1 MENVK
6 DTGQERIRFF
16 LTPLLVLVSAAG
28 LLRLGLSL
36 YFPRA
41 IKEDESAYLLLGYNL
56 VAGNGFT
63 YTGYPELH
71 FPPLH
76 PLLIG
81 LFSFVTRDLE
91 LASNLENA
99 VFGGLLLLPVFA
111 IALRI
116 YGIQTA
122 RLTIILVALF
132 PPLSVN
138 VLYWGSMTEPPFLFF
153 LFGGLALFLVA
164 LDDQR
169 LWMFCAAGAF
179 LGLAYLVRTE
189 AIAFFAA
196 ASIFAS
202 LWLRTNVKPAP
213 FRPWYGLA
221 LLALPFILLVS
232 PYIWYLH
239 VHTGQWMISGKTNIT
254 WRAGGWRD
262 EGKSPDEIYNGLDS
276 SGKEIN
282 WLSAERFQGD
292 VLRTVLAEPSRL
304 VKRVIRSAGSLKENF
319 FARTNFWW
327 VLTPLVILGLFR
339 EPWSR
344 RRLRYEAFLF
354 TIIAVLLVVFLPFG
368 FLARFFAP
376 AFPVLLMWTAKGAL
390 ELGRWA
396 QETGA
401 TSCRGS
407 FSNHYVKTGLGWLP
421 AGMAGLALI
430 LTIPVAAERAISAM
444 YFGDKEAGL
453 WLKTHISGVGKVM
466 SEDVA
471 VAVYAGRGW
480 VPAPNTDWARFL
492 RYAAAH
498 DAEYLVVRDFRLES
512 RRPELASVVRNGT
525 PELELIHTFEEPHK
539 SERITTFV
547 YRILQAS

>member
-1 MENVK
+1 MK
-6 DTGQERIRFF
+6 DRGHGARPFYVF
-16 LTPLLVLVSAAG
+16 HPSLLVLVPAAG

-41 IKEDESAYLLLGYNL
+41 IKEDESAYLLLGHNL
-56 VAGNGFT
+56 VTGNGFT

-111 IALRI
+111 IAFRM

-122 RLTIILVALF
+122 WLTIILLAVF
-132 PPLSVN
+132 PPLVVN
-138 VLYWGSMTEPPFLFF
+138 VLYSGSMTEPPFLFF
-153 LFGGLALFLVA
+153 LFSALALCLA
-164 LDDQR
+164 GLDDQR
-169 LWMFCAAGAF
+169 LWMFFPAGAF

-189 AIAFFAA
+189 AIVFFSALF
-196 ASIFAS
+196 IFAS
-202 LWLRTNVKPAP
+202 LWLWSSVKPP
-213 FRPWYGLA
+213 NFRPSYGLA
-221 LLALPFILLVS
+221 LFTLPFTLLVA

-262 EGKSPDEIYNGLDS
+262 EGKSLDEIYNGLDS
-276 SGKEIN
+276 SGQEIN
-282 WLSAERFQGD
+282 WLSPERFRGD
-292 VLRTVLAEPSRL
+292 VLRTVMAEPSGL
-304 VKRVIRSAGSLKENF
+304 VTRVIRSAGNLKENF

-327 VLTPLVILGLFR
+327 GLTPLVILGLFR

-354 TIIAVLLVVFLPFG
+354 TIIAVLLVVFLPVG

-376 AFPVLLMWTAKGAL
+376 AFPVLLTWTAKGAL

-401 TSCRGS
+401 ALCRGF
-407 FSNHYVKTGLGWLP
+407 FSNHYVKAGLGWLP
-421 AGMAGLALI
+421 AGMAVLALI

-466 SEDVA
+466 SEDIA

-480 VPAPNTDWARFL
+480 VPSPNTDWARFL

-498 DAEYLVVRDFRLES
+498 GAEYLVVRDFRLES

-525 PELELIHTFEEPHK
+525 PELELIHSFEEPHK

-547 YRILQAS
+547 YHILKAS

>member
-1 MENVK
+1 MK
-6 DTGQERIRFF
+6 DPGNETRPFYIFHPALF
-16 LTPLLVLVSAAG
+16 ALVLTAG
-28 LLRLGLSL
+28 LLRLALSL

-41 IKEDESAYLLLGYNL
+41 VKEDESAYLLLGHNL

-81 LFSFVTRDLE
+81 LFSLVTGDLE

-111 IALRI
+111 IALRV
-116 YGIQTA
+116 YDIQTA
-122 RLTIILVALF
+122 WLTTILVAIF
-132 PPLSVN
+132 PPLAVN

-153 LFGGLALFLVA
+153 LFGALALFLA
-164 LDDQR
+164 GLDDQR
-169 LWMFCAAGAF
+169 LWMFFPAGAF

-189 AIAFFAA
+189 AIAFFGALF
-196 ASIFAS
+196 IFAS
-202 LWLRTNVKPAP
+202 LWLWTSVKPLT

-221 LLALPFILLVS
+221 LFTLPFMLLVA

-262 EGKSPDEIYNGLDS
+262 EGKSLDEIYNGLDS
-276 SGKEIN
+276 SGTQIN
-282 WLSAERFQGD
+282 SLSAERFQGD
-292 VLRTVLAEPSRL
+292 VLGTVIAEPSLL

-319 FARTNFWW
+319 FTRTNFWW
-327 VLTPLVILGLFR
+327 GLTPLVILGLFR

-344 RRLRYEAFLF
+344 RRLRYEAFLL
-354 TIIAVLLVVFLPFG
+354 TIIAILLAVFLPFG

-390 ELGRWA
+390 EWGRWA
-396 QETGA
+396 QETGV
-401 TSCRGS
+401 SWRRES
-407 FSNHYVKTGLGWLP
+407 FSNRYVKAGLGWLP
-421 AGMAGLALI
+421 AGMAALALI

-453 WLKTHISGVGKVM
+453 WLKAHISGDGNVM
-466 SEDVA
+466 SEDIA

-480 VPAPNTDWARFL
+480 VPSPKTDWAQFL
-492 RYAAAH
+492 RYAIAH
-498 DAEYLVVRDFRLES
+498 RARYLVVRDFRLES